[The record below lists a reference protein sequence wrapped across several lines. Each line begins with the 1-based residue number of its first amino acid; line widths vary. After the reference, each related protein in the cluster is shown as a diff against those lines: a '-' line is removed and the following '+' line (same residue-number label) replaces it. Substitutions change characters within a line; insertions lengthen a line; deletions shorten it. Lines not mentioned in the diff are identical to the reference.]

1 MFVKLT
7 LSHNQQDYYVLNI
20 YHVVDMH
27 RQKDD
32 RTCIRL
38 LDGSDI
44 YVDETPTE
52 IVRLLTS
59 KSE

>member
-1 MFVKLT
+1 MFIKLT
-7 LSHNQQDYYVLNI
+7 LSHNKQEYYALSI
-20 YHVVDMH
+20 YHVIDMH

-38 LDGSDI
+38 VDGSDI
-44 YVDETPTE
+44 YVDETPLE
-52 IVRLLTS
+52 IMQLLTS